1 MISVKN
7 KTDNFV
13 KLCIVVLVVLFIFKI
28 MTDKHDLVIIRVID
42 LSWDNAIFKKR
53 CICFN
58 IGIRMSLLSKAYNN
72 DQ

>member
-1 MISVKN
+1 
-7 KTDNFV
+7 
-13 KLCIVVLVVLFIFKI
+13 